1 MFKRFKQIML
11 MLLLII
17 PSPVLAYSDYLIASG
32 ENIGIKLK
40 TNGIIVAG
48 NYDKTNSAIKKGDII
63 ISLNGKDITD
73 LKTFMEDISNSRKDS
88 ANIGYIRNGT
98 YESNTLNINNGKT
111 GLYLKDSIA
120 GIGTLT
126 FIDPLS
132 KTYGALGHEIIDSNS
147 GLILDDNGGY
157 IYDSKIVEIK
167 RSDNGNPGE
176 KNASINTSSILG
188 DIDDNTNL
196 GLFGDY
202 LEDIDTTN
210 LYKVGT
216 ENDVKRGKAY
226 MLTELEDNKVQKY
239 EIEIL
244 KINTKEESKN
254 IMFKV
259 TDERLLKVGGIVQGM
274 SGSPIIQ
281 DNHLIGAVTHVVVDD
296 PKRGYAILITN
307 MLKGAEK
314 KDD

>member
-1 MFKRFKQIML
+1 MFKRFKQIIL
-11 MLLLII
+11 MLLLVI
-17 PSPVLAYSDYLIASG
+17 PISVYAYSDYIIASG
-32 ENIGIKLK
+32 KNIGIKLQ
-40 TNGIIVAG
+40 THGIIVAG
-48 NYDKTNSAIKKGDII
+48 NYDKTNTNIKKGDII
-63 ISLNGKDITD
+63 ISLNDKDVTN
-73 LKTFMEDISNSRKDS
+73 LKAFMETISNSGEKT
-88 ANIGYIRNGT
+88 ANIGYIRNGG
-98 YESNTLNINNGKT
+98 YETATLNINNGKT

-126 FIDPLS
+126 FIDPETLR
-132 KTYGALGHEIIDSNS
+132 YGALGHEIIDSNS
-147 GLILDDNGGY
+147 GLILDNNGGN
-157 IYDSKIVEIK
+157 IYDSKIIEIK

-176 KNASINTSSILG
+176 KNASINTSSVLG

-202 LEDIDTTN
+202 DEKLDTTN

-216 ENDVKRGKAY
+216 SKDIKRGKAY

-239 EIEIL
+239 AIEIL
-244 KINTKEESKN
+244 KIVTKNEIKN

-259 TDERLLKVGGIVQGM
+259 TDERLLEVGGIVQGM

-281 DNHLIGAVTHVVVDD
+281 NDYIVGAVTHVVVDN
-296 PKRGYAILITN
+296 PQKGYGILITN
-307 MLKGAEK
+307 MLKGADK